1 MGKHALERTQQRYNM
16 ELSYNDEEN
25 IKAMIRNG
33 RAIHIDEPTNDE
45 DKHFAYVIYKNIPI
59 KVLYVN
65 WELTSKLKSIVTV
78 YPLDVDEYNKA
89 VEESFKDRIELT
101 KLFLESN
108 KYTVSKKDNKNT
120 DAAMVTYKALN
131 KYITI
136 IDDIKYF
143 CKSKDST
150 NKTAQQIL
158 KMIGDI

>member
-33 RAIHIDEPTNDE
+33 RAIHIDEETGDE
-45 DKHFAYVIYKNIPI
+45 DKHFAYVVYNNIPI
-59 KVLYVN
+59 KVLYAN
-65 WELTSKLKSIVTV
+65 WELTSKLKCIVTV

-89 VEESFKDRIELT
+89 VEGSFNDRLELT

-108 KYTVSKKDNKNT
+108 KYTVSKKNDKNT
-120 DAAMVTYKALN
+120 DREMITYKALN
-131 KYITI
+131 KYVTML
-136 IDDIKYF
+136 DDIKYF
-143 CKSKDST
+143 CKSKDET

-158 KMIGDI
+158 KMIGET